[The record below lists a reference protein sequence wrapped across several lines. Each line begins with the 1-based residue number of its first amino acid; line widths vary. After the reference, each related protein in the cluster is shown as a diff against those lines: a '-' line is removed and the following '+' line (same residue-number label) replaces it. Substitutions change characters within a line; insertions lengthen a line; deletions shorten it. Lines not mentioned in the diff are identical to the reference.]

1 MRNRSKKTRSAAASL
16 DPAIAQQMAAAV
28 RPAELSQ
35 ADRDAIHGRIMRR
48 IRDEAQPGQ
57 ESLPAPPATT
67 ASHCP
72 VLFAYP
78 LGGNSDGLSMS
89 ICDGFTGAV
98 GNTPLIRLR
107 RLSEETGC
115 EILGK
120 AEFMNPG
127 GSVKDR
133 AAKWIVLDAERR
145 GVLKPGGTV
154 VEGTAGNTGIG
165 LAHVCNARGYRC
177 VIVMPDNQ
185 AAEKYQVIEA
195 LGADLRKVPAVP
207 YSNPN
212 QYQKVAGRLAQEL
225 PNAIWANQFDNTAN
239 RDAHFE
245 STGPELWRDTNGK
258 IDAFCAATG
267 TGGTLAGVARYLKS
281 KSAAVRIVLV
291 DPPGSALYHYVKDG
305 ELKTDGGSS
314 ITEGIGTGRVTA
326 NLEGCPIDDALRIPD
341 AQTLHFV
348 YRLLREEG
356 LLLGSTAGIN
366 VAAAAA
372 LAKQMGPGH
381 TIVTIL
387 CDGGA
392 KYQSRLFNPAWIAER
407 GFTQAIA

>member
-1 MRNRSKKTRSAAASL
+1 
-16 DPAIAQQMAAAV
+16 MA
-28 RPAELSQ
+28 L
-35 ADRDAIHGRIMRR
+35 
-48 IRDEAQPGQ
+48 
-57 ESLPAPPATT
+57 
-67 ASHCP
+67 
-72 VLFAYP
+72 
-78 LGGNSDGLSMS
+78 
-89 ICDGFTGAV
+89 CDGFIGAV
-98 GNTPLIRLR
+98 GDTPLIRLR

-133 AAKWIVLDAERR
+133 AAKRIVQDAEQR
-145 GVLKPGGTV
+145 GVLQPGGTV

-185 AAEKYQVIEA
+185 AAEKYQIIEA
-195 LGADLRKVPAVP
+195 LGAELRKVPAVP

-225 PNAIWANQFDNTAN
+225 PGAVWANQFDNTAN
-239 RDAHFE
+239 CRAHFE
-245 STGPELWRDTNGK
+245 STGPEIWRDTQGK

-267 TGGTLAGVARYLKS
+267 TGGTLAGVAQYLKS
-281 KSAAVRIVLV
+281 KSSAVRIVLV

-305 ELKTDGGSS
+305 ELKSDGGSS
-314 ITEGIGTGRVTA
+314 ITEGIGTGRVTD
-326 NLEGCPIDDALRIPD
+326 NLAGAPIDDALRVAD
-341 AQTLHFV
+341 AETMHFV
-348 YRLLREEG
+348 YRMLREEG

-366 VAAAAA
+366 VAAAVRV
-372 LAKQMGPGH
+372 AKQLGPGH
-381 TIVTIL
+381 TVVTIL

-392 KYQSRLFNPAWIAER
+392 KYQSRLFNPAWIAEK
-407 GFTQAIA
+407 GFQEAIAAR

>member
-1 MRNRSKKTRSAAASL
+1 MNIKEGFVE
-16 DPAIAQQMAAAV
+16 AI
-28 RPAELSQ
+28 
-35 ADRDAIHGRIMRR
+35 
-48 IRDEAQPGQ
+48 
-57 ESLPAPPATT
+57 
-67 ASHCP
+67 
-72 VLFAYP
+72 
-78 LGGNSDGLSMS
+78 
-89 ICDGFTGAV
+89 

-133 AAKWIVLDAERR
+133 AAKWIILDAERR
-145 GVLKPGGTV
+145 GFLKPGGTV

-165 LAHVCNARGYRC
+165 LAHVCNARGYKC

-185 AAEKYQVIEA
+185 APEKYQIIES
-195 LGADLRKVPAVP
+195 LGAQLRKVPAVP

-225 PNAIWANQFDNTAN
+225 PDAIWANQFDNTAN
-239 RDAHFE
+239 RDAHYE
-245 STGPELWRDTNGK
+245 STGPEIWRDTDGK
-258 IDAFCAATG
+258 IDAFCASTG
-267 TGGTLAGVARYLKS
+267 TGGTLAGIARYLKS
-281 KSAAVRIVLV
+281 KSSAVRIVLV

-314 ITEGIGTGRVTA
+314 ITEGIGTGRVTT
-326 NLEGCPIDDALRIPD
+326 NLEGTPIDDALRISD
-341 AQTLHFV
+341 AQTMHFV

-366 VAAAAA
+366 VAAAVM
-372 LAKQMGPGH
+372 LAEQMGPGH
-381 TIVTIL
+381 TIVTVL

-392 KYQSRLFNPAWIAER
+392 KYQSRLFNKAWVTEK
-407 GFTQAIA
+407 GFLDAIG